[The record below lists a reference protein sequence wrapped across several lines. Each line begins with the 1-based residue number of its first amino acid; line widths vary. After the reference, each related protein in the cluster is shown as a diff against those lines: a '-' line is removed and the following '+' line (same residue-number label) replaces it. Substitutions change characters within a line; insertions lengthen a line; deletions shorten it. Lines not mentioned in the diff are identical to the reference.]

1 MLMQL
6 RIKNIALIDE
16 LTVEFTDGMNCMT
29 GETGAGK
36 SIIIDA
42 ISCMLGF
49 RTSRE
54 IIKAGCET
62 AFVEGMFYTDSQAV
76 NDCLTEI
83 GIEPE
88 EDGSLILQR
97 ELSVSGRN
105 VCRINGRLTAVSVLR
120 QIGDLLID
128 IHGQN
133 ENQSLMNTNA
143 HVCLLDAYGGE
154 EISEIKKKYEIQCG
168 AFKKL
173 YSSLNSFSG
182 DPKERERLT
191 DLYNFQ
197 IDEIQT
203 AGLYV
208 GEDEELAEK
217 RNILLNSEKIAEAL
231 NVAREIIKGGDYG
244 ENISVCDRIAEAR
257 ASMSSITSYSPDYA
271 EVFSRIEEVSYL
283 LEDISSELRVLSEN
297 VFFDKGQ
304 LEQTEERINTINKLK
319 RKYGATVQEILDYEA
334 DVQNKL
340 DELIGAEDK
349 VKEILRQLEESNEE
363 LRTVCEDLNFTRV
376 KTAKHLA
383 ERIMSELESLEMSKT
398 KFEAEINFN
407 DEKDDNGYYKF
418 GAEGLDNVEFL
429 ISANP
434 GEPLKPLAK
443 IASGGELSRIMLAIK
458 TILADADK
466 ISTLIFDEIDT
477 GISGK
482 AAKSVA
488 VKLKTIAEKHQVICV
503 THHAQIA
510 AAADNNIY
518 ISKEFADNT
527 TVTSVKNLNEIE
539 KIKEVSRL
547 LDGDSES
554 EITAVHAKEL
564 IAKFRSN

>member
-62 AFVEGMFYTDSQAV
+62 AFVEGMFYTDSQTV

-304 LEQTEERINTINKLK
+304 LEQTEEKINTINKLK
-319 RKYGATVQEILDYEA
+319 RNTERQFKKY
-334 DVQNKL
+334 
-340 DELIGAEDK
+340 LIMK
-349 VKEILRQLEESNEE
+349 Q
-363 LRTVCEDLNFTRV
+363 
-376 KTAKHLA
+376 
-383 ERIMSELESLEMSKT
+383 M
-398 KFEAEINFN
+398 
-407 DEKDDNGYYKF
+407 Y
-418 GAEGLDNVEFL
+418 
-429 ISANP
+429 
-434 GEPLKPLAK
+434 
-443 IASGGELSRIMLAIK
+443 
-458 TILADADK
+458 K
-466 ISTLIFDEIDT
+466 ISLMSLL
-477 GISGK
+477 G
-482 AAKSVA
+482 
-488 VKLKTIAEKHQVICV
+488 QR
-503 THHAQIA
+503 
-510 AAADNNIY
+510 
-518 ISKEFADNT
+518 
-527 TVTSVKNLNEIE
+527 
-539 KIKEVSRL
+539 IK
-547 LDGDSES
+547 
-554 EITAVHAKEL
+554 
-564 IAKFRSN
+564 

>member
-1 MLMQL
+1 MYKLCDEN
-6 RIKNIALIDE
+6 NIEYDREDLFSVSRTITAE
-16 LTVEFTDGMNCMT
+16 
-29 GETGAGK
+29 GK
-36 SIIIDA
+36 STVKINTKTATLAQLKIIA
-42 ISCMLGF
+42 
-49 RTSRE
+49 
-54 IIKAGCET
+54 
-62 AFVEGMFYTDSQAV
+62 
-76 NDCLTEI
+76 
-83 GIEPE
+83 P
-88 EDGSLILQR
+88 
-97 ELSVSGRN
+97 
-105 VCRINGRLTAVSVLR
+105 
-120 QIGDLLID
+120 LLIN

-133 ENQSLMNTNA
+133 ENQSLMNTSA

-271 EVFSRIEEVSYL
+271 EVFARIEEVSYL

-349 VKEILRQLEESNEE
+349 VKEILKQLEESNEE

-407 DEKDDNGYYKF
+407 DEVYITNIRHKRNLEEAQKSLEMVMESIENQMPEDF
-418 GAEGLDNVEFL
+418 F
-429 ISANP
+429 S
-434 GEPLKPLAK
+434 
-443 IASGGELSRIMLAIK
+443 
-458 TILADADK
+458 
-466 ISTLIFDEIDT
+466 IDF
-477 GISGK
+477 
-482 AAKSVA
+482 VLM
-488 VKLKTIAEKHQVICV
+488 VDV
-503 THHAQIA
+503 
-510 AAADNNIY
+510 
-518 ISKEFADNT
+518 
-527 TVTSVKNLNEIE
+527 
-539 KIKEVSRL
+539 
-547 LDGDSES
+547 
-554 EITAVHAKEL
+554 
-564 IAKFRSN
+564 